1 LRSRLLTRAGAVVLA
16 IVLLLL
22 AVPIA
27 GAAAPANDDFGTA
40 ASISSYPFNT
50 SQDTSDATLDPN
62 DPIYCAPEQEATV
75 WYTLTNAESR
85 QIYANTYGSSYD
97 TMITVVMG
105 TPGGFGSVTCG
116 YGSVDFLAVPNQ
128 TYYLMIGKLL
138 NPYPSPDSTLVLEVF
153 GNEVQPPE
161 ANFYYYPPQ
170 PSTYDTIEFINSSY
184 DGGVCCIDS
193 WVWDFGDGATAEGYQ
208 AFHRYAE
215 NGDYT
220 VQLTVT
226 TADGRTDSTSQ
237 VVHVQTHDVSVVKIA
252 APKSGRV
259 NQIGKVSVS
268 LASKL
273 AAETVRVD
281 LYKILPGGESY
292 KIGYQELLVPARS
305 SNRTVTVNFSYT
317 FTSADATIGKVTFN
331 AVATIVDAPDV
342 LPGDNEARVTTKV
355 TR

>member
-1 LRSRLLTRAGAVVLA
+1 
-16 IVLLLL
+16 
-22 AVPIA
+22 
-27 GAAAPANDDFGTA
+27 
-40 ASISSYPFNT
+40 
-50 SQDTSDATLDPN
+50 
-62 DPIYCAPEQEATV
+62 
-75 WYTLTNAESR
+75 
-85 QIYANTYGSSYD
+85 
-97 TMITVVMG
+97 
-105 TPGGFGSVTCG
+105 
-116 YGSVDFLAVPNQ
+116 
-128 TYYLMIGKLL
+128 
-138 NPYPSPDSTLVLEVF
+138 
-153 GNEVQPPE
+153 
-161 ANFYYYPPQ
+161 
-170 PSTYDTIEFINSSY
+170 
-184 DGGVCCIDS
+184 
-193 WVWDFGDGATAEGYQ
+193 
-208 AFHRYAE
+208 
-215 NGDYT
+215 
-220 VQLTVT
+220 
-226 TADGRTDSTSQ
+226 